1 MGAAIGHADPPGEF
15 GLFTTMRAFARRGS
29 GRRAHACEDLQNVG
43 NSKIERRDALA
54 MGQQTVEVTFQ
65 GEQVG
70 SYTDKNTTYTLYCV
84 PNSAPND
91 LYVVHVDEGDES
103 WLETNGGQGLSEGM
117 LGTFFPQLAE
127 AFVGEQ
133 VYPHKYR

>member
-1 MGAAIGHADPPGEF
+1 
-15 GLFTTMRAFARRGS
+15 
-29 GRRAHACEDLQNVG
+29 
-43 NSKIERRDALA
+43 

-70 SYTDKNTTYTLYCV
+70 SYTDKKNTTYTLYSV
-84 PNSAPND
+84 PDD

-103 WLETNGGQGLSEGM
+103 WLETNGHQGLSEGM

-127 AFVGEQ
+127 AFVGER
-133 VYPHKYR
+133 VFPHNFVGNGSGSQHVNHR

>member
-1 MGAAIGHADPPGEF
+1 MSWSE
-15 GLFTTMRAFARRGS
+15 
-29 GRRAHACEDLQNVG
+29 
-43 NSKIERRDALA
+43 IERREALA
-54 MGQQTVEVTFQ
+54 MEQQTVDVKFQ

-70 SYTDKNTTYTLYCV
+70 SYTDKHTTYTLYSL
-84 PNSAPND
+84 PNSAPDD

-127 AFVGEQ
+127 AFVGER
-133 VYPHKYR
+133 VFPHKHRR

>member
-1 MGAAIGHADPPGEF
+1 ME
-15 GLFTTMRAFARRGS
+15 
-29 GRRAHACEDLQNVG
+29 
-43 NSKIERRDALA
+43 
-54 MGQQTVEVTFQ
+54 QQTVEVTFQ

-70 SYTDKNTTYTLYCV
+70 TYNDQDTTYTLYRV
-84 PNSAPND
+84 PHD

-127 AFVGEQ
+127 ALVGEQ
-133 VYPHKYR
+133 VHPHKYG